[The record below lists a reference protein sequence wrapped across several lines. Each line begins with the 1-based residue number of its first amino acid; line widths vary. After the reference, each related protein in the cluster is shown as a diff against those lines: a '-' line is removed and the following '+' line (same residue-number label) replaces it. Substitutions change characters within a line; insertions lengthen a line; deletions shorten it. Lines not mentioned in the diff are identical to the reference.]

1 MAFYNPDE
9 DEEGQE
15 QGQGGE
21 QVGPVATGPEQSA
34 IDSAAAGAAGGPA
47 KAGSFVGISDY
58 INANKP
64 QSEKLAGQVAGNVDQ
79 KAKAVDDSLGGLQSS
94 FNQAAEAEGV
104 QEDQDLF
111 NQVKT
116 NASSV
121 VSDPNKQ
128 NSFTKL
134 RDASYSGPQTL
145 QDVGGGQAWGGLQS
159 ALDKAKQAKTA
170 VGTEEGRMGLIKE
183 ISNNPRQSQGA
194 LTFDNLLLQS
204 NPNASSKLQQA
215 GSSLGDVDQRLAGA
229 QQTAAQKAAQVKAQ
243 NQAVAQ
249 KAREA
254 VSSGYTGLGEQLS
267 QRELAADQAEQ
278 ARVAAIQQGIK
289 SKQLS
294 PEVLQELGMSADDT
308 TFGVDLSQ
316 FINYQD
322 RLDKNSVATQDDLA
336 QQAAL
341 RALAGETD
349 LGEEIINSA
358 AVGQKGKGFDL
369 DLASYLAA
377 QDQQKNA
384 FNSAFNSKDSTE
396 WDRSSQNGS
405 DVGASLADI
414 IRILGPRVD
423 ESSVYKQ
430 RYEDAVRQKAALE
443 GKYGYNQKLGR

>member
-1 MAFYNPDE
+1 MAFYAGEE
-9 DEEGQE
+9 DEEE
-15 QGQGGE
+15 QGGA
-21 QVGPVATGPEQSA
+21 GPTATGPEAAA
-34 IDSAAAGAAGGPA
+34 IDAGAANSAASAGGG

-64 QSEKLAGQVAGNVDQ
+64 QSEKLASQVAGNVEQ
-79 KAKAVDDSLGGLQSS
+79 KAKAVDDSLGGIQSS
-94 FNQAAEAEGV
+94 FNQAADSQGV
-104 QEDQDLF
+104 QEDEDLF

-116 NASSV
+116 NAKSV

-128 NSFTKL
+128 TSFTKL

-145 QDVGGGQAWGGLQS
+145 QDIDGGKAWGGLQS
-159 ALDKAKQAKTA
+159 ALEKAKTAKSA

-204 NPNASSKLQQA
+204 NPNAASKLQAA
-215 GSSLGDVDQRLAGA
+215 GSSLGSFDQKLAGA
-229 QQTAAQKAAQVKAQ
+229 QQSAAEKAAQVKAQ
-243 NQAVAQ
+243 NQAVGQ

-278 ARVAAIQQGIK
+278 ARVAGIQQGIK

-349 LGEEIINSA
+349 LGQEIINSA
-358 AVGQKGKGFDL
+358 AVGQKGRGFDL

-384 FNSAFNSKDSTE
+384 FNSAADSKTSTE
-396 WDRSSQNGS
+396 WDRTSQNGS
-405 DVGASLADI
+405 DVGASLNDI
-414 IRILGPRVD
+414 IRILGPL
-423 ESSVYKQ
+423 SGQNSVYKQ
-430 RYEDAVRQKAALE
+430 RYEDAVKQKAALQS
-443 GKYGYNQKLGR
+443 KYGYDQKLGR